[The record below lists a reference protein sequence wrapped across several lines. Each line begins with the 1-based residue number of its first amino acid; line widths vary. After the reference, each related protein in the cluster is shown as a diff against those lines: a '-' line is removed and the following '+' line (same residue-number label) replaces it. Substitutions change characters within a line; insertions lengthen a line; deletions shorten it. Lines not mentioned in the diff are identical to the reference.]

1 MTAMIT
7 SGSWRLGPDADP
19 GWFDV
24 SAADIQP
31 AQWIMCTVFRLRWAA
46 STFQQEGIHNCLH
59 AISVGRQ
66 NRSSKIHLEQIVQI
80 LHGEPH
86 VTCRIQDSAGRVHRH
101 TVALPGPK
109 ESYNNRWMLL
119 IYTANGST
127 VNARQVQTCSVLYDL
142 DTGQL
147 LQSLTY
153 TGSVAC
159 VQDVDFGSWPHERVI
174 CDHEQDQQARD
185 HVMVHGNTRDPVSA
199 QFELKRVWGSLGCAI
214 DALDP
219 STAQSLLQEHVP
231 DQIGHAKA
239 WYNCASTRAVFQGQ
253 HCYARCTGR
262 YQQNN
267 SLGFALYTAMNAAER
282 V

>member
-1 MTAMIT
+1 MTALST
-7 SGSWRLGPDADP
+7 SASWRLGPDADP

-31 AQWIMCTVFRLRWAA
+31 AQWIMCTVFRLRWDP
-46 STFQQEGIHNCLH
+46 SIFWQEGIHNLLH
-59 AISVGRQ
+59 SISVGRQ
-66 NRSSKIHLEQIVQI
+66 DRSSKIHLEQIVQI
-80 LHGEPH
+80 LHGELH
-86 VTCRIQDSAGRVHRH
+86 ITCRIQDSTRRVHRN
-101 TVALPGPK
+101 TVALPGIK

-127 VNARQVQTCSVLYDL
+127 VDPCEVRTCNVLYDY

-147 LQSLTY
+147 LQNLTY

-159 VQDVDFGSWPHERVI
+159 VQDVDFGSWQHQRVI
-174 CDHEQDQQARD
+174 CDHEQHQQARD
-185 HVMVHGNTRDPVSA
+185 HVMVCGYTRDPVSS
-199 QFELKRVWGSLGCAI
+199 QFELRRVWGSLGYTL

-231 DQIGHAKA
+231 DQISHAKA
-239 WYNCASTRAVFQGQ
+239 WYNCASNVTMFWGQ
-253 HCYARCTGR
+253 HCYARCTGQ

-267 SLGFALYTAMNAAER
+267 SLGFTLHTVVNAAER